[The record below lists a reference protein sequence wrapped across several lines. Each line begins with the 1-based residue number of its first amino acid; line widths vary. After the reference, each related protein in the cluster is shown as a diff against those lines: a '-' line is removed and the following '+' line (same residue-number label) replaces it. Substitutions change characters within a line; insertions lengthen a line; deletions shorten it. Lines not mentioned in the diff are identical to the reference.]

1 MIQCPKS
8 VRGLKSLA
16 LRRVTFIFLFYQMN
30 RPPNRETFQFTMKSI
45 LTKQVIR
52 WRNSYPSPAED
63 SLVIEEPLEIRVGGQ
78 SLIVMMRTPGHDFDL
93 AAGFLYT
100 EGLIKSSDDIGAIAY
115 CEDEDID
122 ETNLQNII
130 NVHLTNGKVLEEQ
143 EGWQRNF
150 HANASC
156 GLCGKMTIE
165 SVKQEIPPITS
176 KVQIDSDILYTL
188 NDQLRSAQSV
198 FEATGGLHAAGLFDE
213 WGELQIIR
221 EDIGRHNAVDKVIGQ
236 ALLVEQLPLDQHI
249 LMVSGRASFEIIQ
262 KALFARIPV
271 IAAVSAASSL
281 AVELAQEGEITLI
294 GFMRGKGMTVYSHAG
309 RIR

>member
-1 MIQCPKS
+1 
-8 VRGLKSLA
+8 
-16 LRRVTFIFLFYQMN
+16 
-30 RPPNRETFQFTMKSI
+30 
-45 LTKQVIR
+45 
-52 WRNSYPSPAED
+52 
-63 SLVIEEPLEIRVGGQ
+63 
-78 SLIVMMRTPGHDFDL
+78 MRTPGHDFDL

-115 CEDEDID
+115 CEDEDI
-122 ETNLQNII
+122 EVPNLQNII
-130 NVHLTNGKVLEEQ
+130 NVHLTNGQVLDEQ
-143 EGWQRNF
+143 KGWQRNF

-176 KVQIDSDILYTL
+176 EVQIDSSVFYLL

-213 WGELQIIR
+213 RGELQIIR

-236 ALLVEQLPLDQHI
+236 ALLVEQLPLDRHI

-281 AVELAQEGEITLI
+281 AVELAQEGEVTLI
-294 GFMRGKGMTVYSHAG
+294 GFMRGKGMTVYSHPD